1 MALLAFG
8 HDRALSYFLD
18 ENIYAS
24 PFFTKSHEFSKE
36 LIMKLSRFLFYMLM
50 TGWLNLA
57 FASTTTNAAEYKP
70 KVGQEGKDVIWVPTP
85 EGLIDKMLEAA
96 KVSDKDTLYD
106 LGAGDGII
114 AITATRKYGAKS
126 VGIEYNPE
134 MAQFARRKV
143 AEAGLTDKVKI
154 ITGDIFQEDFSSAT
168 VVTLYLMPHLNL
180 KLRPILLKMKPGT
193 RVVSNTFTMGEWE
206 PDETVF
212 DQHWKGYFWVVPAQI
227 EGAWVM
233 TGMEGGPLRLNI
245 SQSYQNI
252 GGTLSRGGQTL
263 ALLGAKLRGDEVKF
277 QFVTPDRK
285 VHAFSGRLE
294 GRRLTGT
301 VVADYSSTS
310 VEMTRP

>member
-1 MALLAFG
+1 
-8 HDRALSYFLD
+8 
-18 ENIYAS
+18 
-24 PFFTKSHEFSKE
+24 
-36 LIMKLSRFLFYMLM
+36 MKLSRFLLYVLLAS
-50 TGWLNLA
+50 WLNLA
-57 FASTTTNAAEYKP
+57 FASTTTNSAEYKP

-96 KVSDKDTLYD
+96 KVNDKDTLFD

-114 AITATRKYGAKS
+114 AITAARKYGAKS
-126 VGIEYNPE
+126 VGIEYNPD

-168 VVTLYLMPHLNL
+168 VITLYLMPHLNL

-245 SQSYQNI
+245 SQSFQNI
-252 GGTLSRGGQTL
+252 GGTLTRGGQTL
-263 ALLGAKLRGDEVKF
+263 TLLGAKLRGDEVKF

>member
-1 MALLAFG
+1 LILEEYTHAP
-8 HDRALSYFLD
+8 
-18 ENIYAS
+18 

-36 LIMKLSRFLFYMLM
+36 LNMKLSRFLLYALL
-50 TGWLNLA
+50 TSWLNLA
-57 FASTTTNAAEYKP
+57 FASTTTNSTDYKP

-96 KVSDKDTLYD
+96 KVSDKDTLFD

-168 VVTLYLMPHLNL
+168 VVTLYLMPHLNI

-193 RVVSNTFTMGEWE
+193 RVVSNTFNMGDWE
-206 PDETVF
+206 PDETVL
-212 DQHWKGYFWVVPAQI
+212 DQHWRAHFWVVPAQI

-233 TGMEGGPLRLNI
+233 KGMEGGPLRLNI

-252 GGTLSRGGQTL
+252 GGTLTRGGQTL
-263 ALLGAKLRGDEVKF
+263 DLLGAKLRGDEVKF
-277 QFVTPDRK
+277 QYITPDRK

>member
-1 MALLAFG
+1 
-8 HDRALSYFLD
+8 
-18 ENIYAS
+18 
-24 PFFTKSHEFSKE
+24 
-36 LIMKLSRFLFYMLM
+36 MKLSRFLLYVLLAS
-50 TGWLNLA
+50 WLNLA
-57 FASTTTNAAEYKP
+57 FASTTTNSAEYKP

-96 KVSDKDTLYD
+96 KVSDKDTLFD

-114 AITATRKYGAKS
+114 AITAARKYGAKS

-143 AEAGLTDKVKI
+143 AEAGMTDKVKI
-154 ITGDIFQEDFSSAT
+154 ITGDIFQEDFSAAT

-245 SQSYQNI
+245 SQSFQNI
-252 GGTLSRGGQTL
+252 GGTLTRGGQTL
-263 ALLGAKLRGDEVKF
+263 TLLGAKLRGDEVKF

-301 VVADYSSTS
+301 VVAEYSSTS